1 MNVSTGFP
9 ERKGELDIFPQI
21 TDGSVIEIVIIGTSD
36 GLKYLAQLIEHVAT
50 IDQEGN
56 DNPTGSR
63 AHIHLHRDCQLG
75 DHSCEVQISR
85 ADAKGTGEL
94 PAFMRPQ
101 NGQAH

>member
-85 ADAKGTGEL
+85 ADAKGTGESVSYTHL
-94 PAFMRPQ
+94 R
-101 NGQAH
+101 AHET